1 MVFPSSF
8 LQQLQRADLTQ
19 YANERGS
26 TFSRAALRQL
36 AGDFRHAADRVLH
49 IADVAFRSVERA
61 SIKMQGAELNVSKL
75 S

>member
-1 MVFPSSF
+1 MAFPSSF

-19 YANERGS
+19 HMNERGCA
-26 TFSRAALRQL
+26 FFRAALWQL
-36 AGDFRHAADRVLH
+36 TRLLRHAADRVLH